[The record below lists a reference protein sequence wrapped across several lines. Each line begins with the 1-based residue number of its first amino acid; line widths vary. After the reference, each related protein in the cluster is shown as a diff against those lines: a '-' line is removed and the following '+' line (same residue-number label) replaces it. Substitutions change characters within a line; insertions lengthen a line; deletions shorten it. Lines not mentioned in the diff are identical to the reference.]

1 MGKIVGILI
10 GAILLF
16 LLWKYILS
24 AIAII
29 LVFMFFHKFFFTGI
43 VYHRDD
49 NNKPKSTWV

>member
-1 MGKIVGILI
+1 MGKIVGFLI
-10 GAILLF
+10 AAILLF

-24 AIAII
+24 VIAII

-43 VYHRDD
+43 IYEKDK